1 MVLPGMD
8 LTEVGQQVETGC
20 DEAVAGPPRL
30 RRPDRNQSLMQTCWL
45 DEMLP
50 ADHQARTIWAVVE
63 KLDLSKFH
71 EPLKARGSDP
81 GRSATDPKLLVALWL
96 YATVEGIGSGREIAR
111 LCECHDAFRWLCGG
125 VPVNYHTLNDFRVG
139 HEKALDDLFTEVV
152 AVLTHKGVV
161 SVKRVSQDGT
171 KVRAN
176 AGAGSFRKEGKLRE
190 HLAAA
195 KAQVEA
201 VKKLADDARVSAVQR
216 AAQERAA
223 REREERITAA
233 LAELP
238 KIQEDKIRSRDKKSM
253 AKAPRASTTDPEA
266 RVMKMPD
273 NGFRPAYNVQLA
285 VDPGSRAIV
294 GVDVVNARTDTKEAE
309 PLREQ
314 VERRTGQKVEE
325 HLVDGGYVQKDRIEQ
340 AEARGTKM
348 YAPVPKARKDPR
360 AYEVKKTDGP
370 GVAAWRQR
378 MASEE
383 GKAIYSHRGS
393 TVETVNADLKMFRG
407 LSRMVVRGLN
417 RVRCQVLWSALAYNL
432 MHFAQVWIT

>member
-1 MVLPGMD
+1 
-8 LTEVGQQVETGC
+8 
-20 DEAVAGPPRL
+20 
-30 RRPDRNQSLMQTCWL
+30 
-45 DEMLP
+45 
-50 ADHQARTIWAVVE
+50 
-63 KLDLSKFH
+63 
-71 EPLKARGSDP
+71 
-81 GRSATDPKLLVALWL
+81 
-96 YATVEGIGSGREIAR
+96 
-111 LCECHDAFRWLCGG
+111 
-125 VPVNYHTLNDFRVG
+125 
-139 HEKALDDLFTEVV
+139 
-152 AVLTHKGVV
+152 
-161 SVKRVSQDGT
+161 
-171 KVRAN
+171 
-176 AGAGSFRKEGKLRE
+176 
-190 HLAAA
+190 
-195 KAQVEA
+195 VEA
-201 VKKLADDARVSAVQR
+201 VKQLADDRTVSAAQR

-253 AKAPRASTTDPEA
+253 AKAPRASTTDPDA

-273 NGFRPAYNVQLA
+273 NGFRPGYNVQLA
-285 VDPGSRAIV
+285 VDPTSRAIV

-370 GVAAWRQR
+370 GVAAWKQR
-378 MASEE
+378 MASEK
-383 GKAIYSHRGS
+383 GKGIYSQRGS

-417 RVRCQVLWSALAYNL
+417 RVRSQVLWSALAYNL
-432 MHFAQVWIT
+432 LHFAQVWIT